1 MQEILVRNNKSCQAQ
16 GTFIA
21 VKKKKKKDEQ
31 EEEGHEIMLFREV
44 CKTFEEIHHFSCDI
58 QIPF

>member
-21 VKKKKKKDEQ
+21 VKKKKKRTRRRRSQDNA
-31 EEEGHEIMLFREV
+31 
-44 CKTFEEIHHFSCDI
+44 I
-58 QIPF
+58 QGGM

>member
-1 MQEILVRNNKSCQAQ
+1 MQEMLVRNNKSCQAQ

-21 VKKKKKKDEQ
+21 GGKKNP
-31 EEEGHEIMLFREV
+31 EGQKIMLFREV
-44 CKTFEEIHHFSCDI
+44 CKTFEEIHHFSHDI

>member
-21 VKKKKKKDEQ
+21 VKKKKKEQ
-31 EEEGHEIMLFREV
+31 EEEGHKIMLFREV
-44 CKTFEEIHHFSCDI
+44 CKTFEEIHHFSYDI